1 MSELHLRP
9 WEVLSRQSELDASP
23 WVQIT
28 REHVRLPNGVEM
40 DDWYRIDLAVFS
52 IVFAVTSDNQVVL
65 TEQYRHGPGRAVFEL
80 PAGDIGEPFTPDN
93 ALEHARRELR
103 EETGYTAADWHY
115 MGRFFIDSNR
125 GCGEAF
131 AFLARQAEQ
140 THEQDTDDSEL
151 IGVHLV
157 SLDALRER
165 WLNAEFDYIGATA
178 IIGLGL
184 AHLERL
190 HDE

>member
-1 MSELHLRP
+1 MPDLHQRP

-23 WVQIT
+23 WVHVT
-28 REHVRLPNGVEM
+28 REHVRLPNGVEI

-52 IVFAVTSDNQVVL
+52 IVFAVTPDNHVVL

-80 PAGDIGEPFTPDN
+80 PAGDIVEPYTPDY
-93 ALEHARRELR
+93 ALEHAKRELR
-103 EETGYTAADWHY
+103 EETGYTAPKWHY
-115 MGRFFIDSNR
+115 IGRFFIDSNR

-131 AFLARQAEQ
+131 AYLATGAAK
-140 THEQDTDDSEL
+140 THDQDTDDAEL
-151 IGVHLV
+151 IGVHLM
-157 SLDALRER
+157 SLADLRER

-184 AHLERL
+184 AHLERI
-190 HDE
+190 HDK

>member
-1 MSELHLRP
+1 MSELHQRP
-9 WEVLSRQSELDASP
+9 WEVLSSQPELDASP
-23 WVQIT
+23 WVHVT
-28 REHVRLPNGVEM
+28 REHVRLPNGVEL

-52 IVFAVTSDNQVVL
+52 IIFTVTTDGEVVL

-80 PAGDIGEPFTPDN
+80 PAGDIAEPYTPGN
-93 ALEHARRELR
+93 ALEHAKRELR
-103 EETGYTAADWHY
+103 EETGYTAPDWQY

-131 AFLARQAEQ
+131 AFLATKAEK
-140 THEQDTDDSEL
+140 THNQETDEAEL
-151 IGVHLV
+151 IGVHLMA
-157 SLDALRER
+157 LDELRER

-184 AHLERL
+184 ANLERL
-190 HDE
+190 HDR